1 MNGIPGYGKQGG
13 VMLLEALI
21 AILIFSVGILAI
33 VGMQATAIQDMGE
46 AKYRTEAAF
55 LANRVIAD
63 MWGNM
68 GANSTQAQ
76 TNLKLFAYAG
86 SGTPPAAITEW
97 VETVQTRLPGAKDFP
112 PVIVVNADNSVS
124 VTVRWRAARE
134 AGTSASEHSFRSI
147 AYINP

>member
-1 MNGIPGYGKQGG
+1 MNGIRGHGRQGG

-33 VGMQATAIQDMGE
+33 VGMQATAIQDMGQ

-55 LANRVIAD
+55 LTNRIIAD

-68 GANSTQAQ
+68 GSNSVQAQ
-76 TNLKLFAYAG
+76 TNLLLFAYPG
-86 SGTPPAAITEW
+86 SGTPPGQIAEW
-97 VETVQTRLPGAKDFP
+97 VDTVEARLPGAKDFP
-112 PVIVVNADNSVS
+112 PIIVVNADNSVS

-134 AGTSASEHSFRSI
+134 AGTSSSEHSFRSI